1 MLCAIQRPKSPCSE
15 PRGACAYLLYVCFN
29 LGKGLELSTTRHVY
43 GQTSTRYTTLAGF
56 YAVSTYRQAFV
67 GVSSSHSANQLP
79 LALIEG
85 LPTSGNH
92 KMVRFPHVQR
102 PVAVIVELVE
112 NLLCNDVVTRP
123 VSRL

>member
-1 MLCAIQRPKSPCSE
+1 MVDRVIYGAIYGTIYPTIWLVCSM
-15 PRGACAYLLYVCFN
+15 
-29 LGKGLELSTTRHVY
+29 
-43 GQTSTRYTTLAGF
+43 AGF
-56 YAVSTYRQAFV
+56 RQNQMAET
-67 GVSSSHSANQLP
+67 SHSANQLP

-85 LPTSGNH
+85 LPASGNH

-112 NLLCNDVVTRP
+112 NLLCNVTRP

>member
-1 MLCAIQRPKSPCSE
+1 VRTSCTFVSTLAKASSC
-15 PRGACAYLLYVCFN
+15 PRRDTC
-29 LGKGLELSTTRHVY
+29 

-85 LPTSGNH
+85 LPASGNH

-112 NLLCNDVVTRP
+112 NLLCNVTRP